1 MSSNNSKYSQE
12 MRDRTARH
20 VIESGK
26 SATSM
31 AEELGIDKNTVCR
44 WIRDYRR
51 KHNMPSY
58 AEEKGFK
65 RKAPKSNNE
74 LLYEVKEL
82 EKELKK
88 KNKLIE
94 EERKKVEIL
103 KKSLH
108 IFMQPQG

>member
-1 MSSNNSKYSQE
+1 MASNNSKYSEE
-12 MRDRTARH
+12 MRERTARH

-31 AEELGIDKNTVCR
+31 AEELNIDVNIVCR
-44 WIRDYRR
+44 WVRDYRR
-51 KHNMPSY
+51 KNNLPSY
-58 AEEKGFK
+58 AEEKRIK
-65 RKAPKSNNE
+65 RKAPKSNSD
-74 LLYEVKEL
+74 LIYRIKEL

-88 KNKLIE
+88 KDKLLV

-108 IFMQPQG
+108 IFIQPQG

>member
-1 MSSNNSKYSQE
+1 MSSNNTKYSQE

-31 AEELGIDKNTVCR
+31 AEELGIDKNRVCR

-51 KHNMPSY
+51 KHNLPSY

-65 RKAPKSNNE
+65 RKAPKSNSD
-74 LLYEVKEL
+74 LVFRVKEL
-82 EKELKK
+82 EKELKQ
-88 KNKLIE
+88 KNKAIE
-94 EERKKVEIL
+94 EERVKVEIL